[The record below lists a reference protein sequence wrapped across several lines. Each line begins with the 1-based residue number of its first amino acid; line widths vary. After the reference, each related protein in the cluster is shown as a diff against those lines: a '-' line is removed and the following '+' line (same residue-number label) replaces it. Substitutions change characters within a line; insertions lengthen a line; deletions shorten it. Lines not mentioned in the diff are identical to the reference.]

1 LRGRVKLAYLFT
13 NLGAFAIVIAVEQRD
28 GQGLMLDDYKGL
40 AKRSPMLALALAY
53 FMLSLTGVPPTGG
66 FSGKFFLF
74 QAALDADLL
83 WLALVGAVTSVVSG
97 YFYLR
102 VVYLAVMFD
111 PEGEEAAPVSNW
123 PALNAA
129 VTLTV
134 IVTFLLGILPGT
146 WFDIARQA
154 VFTGVQALA
163 GG

>member
-1 LRGRVKLAYLFT
+1 
-13 NLGAFAIVIAVEQRD
+13 
-28 GQGLMLDDYKGL
+28 
-40 AKRSPMLALALAY
+40 MLALALAY

-102 VVYLAVMFD
+102 VVYLAFMFD

-129 VTLTV
+129 VALTV
-134 IVTFLLGILPGT
+134 IVTLLLGILPGT